1 MDAAR
6 ASGGWRSGDADAAD
20 AEADADEESAPAPAL
35 EPMRRV
41 PTTMAGGM
49 PKRIDGLRAAVGDDG
64 RSSDADK
71 SGDTTTPRLFALSAA
86 AGDADSVAVER
97 VASEPVS
104 CPLPLPLI
112 AVVVI
117 VSCSISVRNDC
128 AARRCVSRHRV
139 AFCTDAGGSLCGRIE

>member
-1 MDAAR
+1 
-6 ASGGWRSGDADAAD
+6 
-20 AEADADEESAPAPAL
+20 
-35 EPMRRV
+35 MRRV
-41 PTTMAGGM
+41 PTTIAGGM

-64 RSSDADK
+64 RSSGA
-71 SGDTTTPRLFALSAA
+71 SGDKTTPRLFALSAA

-104 CPLPLPLI
+104 CSLLLPLLLPSTVAAALPLPLF
-112 AVVVI
+112 AVVVV

-139 AFCTDAGGSLCGRIE
+139 AFCTDAGGSLCG